1 MEVKLF
7 ECPDQLTAKL
17 TLQRLTR
24 RNGISCCGRPGR
36 RRPDSRVQAPPRAHR
51 PAPDCRGRLRPRWS
65 CGCSPTRWLGRYIPA
80 GWSRESD
87 TACPCHPD
95 RDTAPGRPS
104 DCAAR
109 GSRSPGYSRAGA
121 SGVGTWPLF
130 HAPYVGDAG
139 PGERFLADRDAVPN
153 SLALRQ
159 DIIEIPIVGIDDDGA
174 GHLLAVVVKDVPLI
188 CLGDRRL
195 GVGCIGQ

>member
-95 RDTAPGRPS
+95 SATAPGRRVHRPIVPGLSASNWLWKWARASSVRRRRAPMRPS
-104 DCAAR
+104 DDLVFEKATSQRTAALLANLS
-109 GSRSPGYSRAGA
+109 GSKLCFIDVAGR
-121 SGVGTWPLF
+121 L
-130 HAPYVGDAG
+130 
-139 PGERFLADRDAVPN
+139 
-153 SLALRQ
+153 
-159 DIIEIPIVGIDDDGA
+159 GA
-174 GHLLAVVVKDVPLI
+174 GLAEE
-188 CLGDRRL
+188 GET
-195 GVGCIGQ
+195 